1 MTHRHLVSGP
11 GAIAGQERLTDV
23 GVGQRPRLN
32 GMPQRRKQPR
42 GPLGRG
48 HTLGMGRDRRV
59 ECGGQQAD
67 T

>member
-1 MTHRHLVSGP
+1 MTHRRLVSGP

-32 GMPQRRKQPR
+32 GMPSDASSRAA
-42 GPLGRG
+42 PLAAA
-48 HTLGMGRDRRV
+48 TLGMGRDRRV